1 MPYYPSSQIKP
12 NLYTNGDEY
21 VLSTTQELYIGYY
34 YELSNGKKFTGKTPQ
49 DGVNIQ
55 LTPYLQISNKLIENT
70 NGKVIEPFNILT
82 PDTDNPSLIDPL
94 NKKILNGLSYRSV
107 PSYNPTTPTQQ
118 DYTTGVFTRYFC
130 KKNNE
135 NIYIETNQQTYKE
148 LIAKTPT
155 IAWDLYTPELT
166 LWYLTGNKDT
176 VAKANK
182 GLVDNIER
190 TKNWYGFS
198 QYFKNDFLKYYLES

>member
-1 MPYYPSSQIKP
+1 MPYYPKSQIKD
-12 NLYTNGDEY
+12 NLYTNGDEF
-21 VLSTTQELYIGYY
+21 TTSQNQNESPPTYTGYY
-34 YELSNGKKFTGKTPQ
+34 YELSNGKRFTGKTPQ
-49 DGVNIQ
+49 DGPSFQLFPIQSQAYAEAGNFAQENPSSITYNYFLDTTYSNI
-55 LTPYLQISNKLIENT
+55 KNT
-70 NGKVIEPFNILT
+70 N
-82 PDTDNPSLIDPL
+82 L
-94 NKKILNGLSYRSV
+94 NQVRYL

-135 NIYIETNQQTYKE
+135 NIYIEITQQTYKE
-148 LIAKTPT
+148 LIAKTST

-198 QYFKNDFLKYYLES
+198 QYFKNDFLKYYLGS